1 MSEEEISKEEKS
13 SPNYRI
19 GKYFVYLVLIL
30 GIVEIIDAYSS
41 VLPGAYP
48 SAIAGEFLGSLS
60 EDAQNSVLAIAGS
73 ITSIGMYVLFF
84 NQYLADKIGRKKML
98 AVTVLGMAI
107 ATLGMFLSPVFPMYV
122 FFLFLLSF
130 FFSSDIWLIY
140 INEEAKPNKRAMYS
154 NILLTIGL
162 IGPIIMIISR
172 SIFITEQTSNW
183 RGLMLFPMILGF
195 PLFVVILLTIKET
208 LKYDNMKEKA
218 SLREK
223 RSFIGD
229 LKSVF
234 QTENRK
240 PYIVVLI
247 ISFLYGFTTIFI
259 NLFEKYIDDVGTLTQ
274 DQVTNIFLLTAL
286 SVLIGYAL
294 NGLSDKI
301 GRKPLLYLWSFIMPV
316 SVIIWVVGA
325 QDPNNA
331 LFWVTLG
338 YALTHISYWG
348 LLGIVRL
355 IVIEL
360 IPTDRRGTGI
370 GFRSLIQA
378 IGITMGFL
386 VSSGVILLVGLGTT
400 FVIFV
405 LLDFAILPLG
415 YFFIKETK
423 GIDLSLVK

>member
-1 MSEEEISKEEKS
+1 MSKEKTNS
-13 SPNYRI
+13 QKFRI
-19 GKYFVYLVLIL
+19 GKYFIYLVVIL
-30 GIVEIIDAYSS
+30 GIVEIIDAYCS

-48 SAIAGEFLGSLS
+48 SAIAGEFLGDLS
-60 EDAQNSVLAIAGS
+60 QDAQNSVLAIAAS

-98 AVTVLGMAI
+98 AITALGMGL
-107 ATLGMFLSPVFPMYV
+107 ATLGMFLSISFPMYV

-140 INEEAKPNKRAMYS
+140 INEEAKPNKRAIYS
-154 NILLTIGL
+154 NLLLAIGL

-172 SIFITEQTSNW
+172 SIFITEQRSDW
-183 RGLMLFPMILGF
+183 RGLMIFPIILGF
-195 PLFVVILLTIKET
+195 VLFVVILLTIKET
-208 LKYDNMKEKA
+208 LKYKIAKEEE
-218 SLREK
+218 SLKEK
-223 RSFIGD
+223 RSFIED
-229 LKSVF
+229 LKAVF
-234 QTENRK
+234 KTDSRK
-240 PYIVVLI
+240 SYIVVLI

-259 NLFEKYIDDVGTLTQ
+259 NLFEKYIDDVGTITQ
-274 DQVTNIFLLTAL
+274 GQVTNIFLLTAL
-286 SVLIGYAL
+286 SVLIAYAL

-316 SVIIWVVGA
+316 SVMIWVFGA

-331 LFWVTLG
+331 LLLVTIG

-355 IVIEL
+355 VVIEL
-360 IPTDRRGTGI
+360 TPTDRRGTGV

-400 FVIFV
+400 FIIFV
-405 LLDFAILPLG
+405 LLDFAIIPLG